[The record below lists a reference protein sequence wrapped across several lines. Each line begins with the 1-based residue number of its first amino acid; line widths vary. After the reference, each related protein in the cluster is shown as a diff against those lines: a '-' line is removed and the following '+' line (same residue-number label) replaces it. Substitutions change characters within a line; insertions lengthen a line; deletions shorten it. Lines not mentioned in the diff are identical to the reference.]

1 MVIECSRLVQ
11 ENATICSFLKV
22 LGLMI
27 KHLICHS
34 ERIFKPDDHINIGVL
49 VRKHTMLPN
58 AVQIFQ
64 EVKLRC
70 MHAESRMYLDK
81 LKAMF
86 VDSKVQNLILS
97 ITPFTSNNNPFSRS
111 KFQLIKRIVQKGT
124 EQFQKRR

>member
-1 MVIECSRLVQ
+1 
-11 ENATICSFLKV
+11 
-22 LGLMI
+22 
-27 KHLICHS
+27 
-34 ERIFKPDDHINIGVL
+34 
-49 VRKHTMLPN
+49 
-58 AVQIFQ
+58 
-64 EVKLRC
+64 